1 MTAHVMPHAHTTGT
15 GLAGTITLAL
25 GILFT
30 AAVAFSFPLSLSES
44 FNPPDWVRGTGL
56 VWLPIGSAGVPIGYV
71 IARNGPGRARA
82 RLGVIIALVGLVA
95 FSALVIAI
103 G

>member
-1 MTAHVMPHAHTTGT
+1 MTTHVMPPARATGT

-30 AAVAFSFPLSLSES
+30 AAVAFAFPLSLSDA
-44 FNPPDWVRGTGL
+44 FNPPDWVRVVGL
-56 VWLPIGSAGVPIGYV
+56 VWLPVGL
-71 IARNGPGRARA
+71 GRDRA
-82 RLGVIIALVGLVA
+82 RLGVVIALVGLVA
-95 FSALVIAI
+95 FTALVISV

>member
-1 MTAHVMPHAHTTGT
+1 MTTHVMPPARATGT

-30 AAVAFSFPLSLSES
+30 AAVAFAFPLSLSDA
-44 FNPPDWVRGTGL
+44 FNPPDWVRVVGL
-56 VWLPIGSAGVPIGYV
+56 VWLPVGLGGVPIGYAF
-71 IARNGPGRARA
+71 ARTGPGRDRA
-82 RLGVIIALVGLVA
+82 RLGVVIALVGLVA
-95 FSALVIAI
+95 FTALVISF